1 MHVIDQ
7 LALAVEQQLDIVGEH
22 LWRVSALS
30 IQIAHML
37 ELDRTFVD
45 QLGEAAQLHD
55 IGKIA
60 VPETILQ
67 KPGELTDE
75 EWVVMQSHTVIG
87 AQLLADGHSALAEMA
102 VQIALSHHER
112 WDGTGYP
119 YGLQGAEIP
128 LAARIVAVA
137 DVFDALISRR
147 VYKDPWPADH
157 AIAEISRK
165 AGRWFDPQ
173 IVSAFVQVMS
183 QSSSSHAPS
192 PHTR

>member
-1 MHVIDQ
+1 VHVIEQ
-7 LALAVEQQLDIVGEH
+7 LALAAEQQFDIFGEH

-37 ELDRTFVD
+37 GLDGQFVG
-45 QLGEAAQLHD
+45 QLGEAARLHD

-60 VPETILQ
+60 VPDAILQ
-67 KPGELTDE
+67 KAGELTHDE
-75 EWVVMQSHTVIG
+75 WIIMQSHTVLG
-87 AQLLADGHSALAEMA
+87 AQLLADGHSDLAEMA

-119 YGLQGAEIP
+119 HGLQGEAIP

-137 DVFDALISRR
+137 DVFDALVSRR
-147 VYKDPWPADH
+147 VYKEPWPAEH
-157 AIAEISRK
+157 ALAEIRRK

-173 IVSAFVQVMS
+173 VVSAFVQVMGQPTS
-183 QSSSSHAPS
+183 
-192 PHTR
+192 